1 MMIKQINISNMRHL
15 ALQLNKAKS
24 AGFSHFIP
32 YSNDIKINHD
42 MLEAINLTHNSIAVD
57 YTLNGLYLNDCRYFG
72 EDTLT
77 FLSWMKI
84 LTTILILFSILTV
97 LYYIYLSMIFNLLWI

>member
-1 MMIKQINISNMRHL
+1 
-15 ALQLNKAKS
+15 
-24 AGFSHFIP
+24 
-32 YSNDIKINHD
+32 
-42 MLEAINLTHNSIAVD
+42 MLEAIDLTHNSIAVD

>member
-77 FLSWMKI
+77 FLSWMKNI
-84 LTTILILFSILTV
+84 NHYPNIIFNIDRA
-97 LYYIYLSMIFNLLWI
+97 YYIYLSMIFNLLWI